1 MKETIFEQVA
11 SAASVL
17 KLDLSA
23 EEFALF
29 AEDREF
35 SEAGMEAVQMLL
47 GYLSEKKQQ
56 TTIQT
61 LLKMS
66 RLPTKAPKTFENF
79 DFSLLKGKDVERLKV
94 LSSLNAI
101 YSHRN
106 LAFIGPAGTGK
117 THLAQAFGYACCQH
131 GLKTYFITGRWTNIC
146 GNAALRAYPSI
157 PIIRKNPLSMTSAKC
172 SSMSVAKHFEGL
184 AALSAVQ
191 RDGERQSRPG
201 VKPFISALTVARCSA
216 IFPGL

>member
-94 LSSLNAI
+94 ERHLLSPQPGL
-101 YSHRN
+101 YWPGRHRQN
-106 LAFIGPAGTGK
+106 
-117 THLAQAFGYACCQH
+117 AFGS
-131 GLKTYFITGRWTNIC
+131 GFR
-146 GNAALRAYPSI
+146 
-157 PIIRKNPLSMTSAKC
+157 IRLLP
-172 SSMSVAKHFEGL
+172 
-184 AALSAVQ
+184 
-191 RDGERQSRPG
+191 
-201 VKPFISALTVARCSA
+201 ARVENL
-216 IFPGL
+216 FH

>member
-61 LLKMS
+61 LL
-66 RLPTKAPKTFENF
+66 NGN
-79 DFSLLKGKDVERLKV
+79 DFRDLEKPD
-94 LSSLNAI
+94 
-101 YSHRN
+101 
-106 LAFIGPAGTGK
+106 FAG
-117 THLAQAFGYACCQH
+117 F
-131 GLKTYFITGRWTNIC
+131 
-146 GNAALRAYPSI
+146 LR
-157 PIIRKNPLSMTSAKC
+157 
-172 SSMSVAKHFEGL
+172 G
-184 AALSAVQ
+184 
-191 RDGERQSRPG
+191 
-201 VKPFISALTVARCSA
+201 
-216 IFPGL
+216 

>member
-11 SAASVL
+11 SSASVL

-101 YSHRN
+101 YTHRN
-106 LAFIGPAGTGK
+106 LAFIGSAGTSKKHMCQG
-117 THLAQAFGYACCQH
+117 FGYDSCQH
-131 GLKTYFITGRWTNIC
+131 RVETFFI
-146 GNAALRAYPSI
+146 
-157 PIIRKNPLSMTSAKC
+157 
-172 SSMSVAKHFEGL
+172 
-184 AALSAVQ
+184 
-191 RDGERQSRPG
+191 
-201 VKPFISALTVARCSA
+201 
-216 IFPGL
+216 